1 MTPDPALTFAQEAL
15 GCREHAGYNTCIEH
29 GGPTWPCPE
38 ATHLAALIEARDR
51 EIRADECDQIAAM
64 VRARTTA
71 DNANVGPNGRV
82 LERRAI
88 TRALRHRAARHRGDT
103 ND

>member
-1 MTPDPALTFAQEAL
+1 MIPDPLAFAAD
-15 GCREHAGYNTCIEH
+15 
-29 GGPTWPCPE
+29 
-38 ATHLAALIEARDR
+38 LIEALDR
-51 EIRADECDQIAAM
+51 AIRADECDQIAAM

>member
-1 MTPDPALTFAQEAL
+1 MIPDPLTFAQEAL
-15 GCREHAGYNTCIEH
+15 RCREFADYDTCIEH
-29 GGPTWPCPE
+29 GGEGWPCRD
-38 ATHLAALIEARDR
+38 ALRVADLIKARDR
-51 EIRADECDQIAAM
+51 AIRADECDQIAAM

-88 TRALRHRAARHRGDT
+88 TRALRHRAAQHRGDT

>member
-38 ATHLAALIEARDR
+38 ATHLAALIKARDR
-51 EIRADECDQIAAM
+51 AIRADECDQIAAM